1 MTCCIFN
8 KKKKSKFI
16 DKNIIDLYK
25 DAININDYYNIDYIL
40 NKSLQIYYDDSL
52 NDLYIHKK
60 KSYVIASFLRNIDVI
75 LYNSDDHKIDE
86 IDNDKKN
93 NDKKNNEI
101 RIYLNKMRIPIFII
115 EIIELYRH
123 IDLINIDKLKENIR
137 YNDLLLLLKYD
148 NTININ
154 QNILAMT
161 REDKFDLI
169 QKLINDIVII

>member
-8 KKKKSKFI
+8 KKKKSQSNN
-16 DKNIIDLYK
+16 KNIIDLYK
-25 DAININDYYNIDYIL
+25 SSININDYYNIDDIL

-60 KSYVIASFLRNIDVI
+60 KSYVIASFLRDIHII
-75 LYNSDDHKIDE
+75 LYNFNNDIDE
-86 IDNDKKN
+86 IDNNIDN
-93 NDKKNNEI
+93 QIDNSI

-115 EIIELYRH
+115 ELIELYRH
-123 IDLINIDKLKENIR
+123 KNLIDIDKLKENIR
-137 YNDLLLLLKYD
+137 YDDLLLLLKYD
-148 NTININ
+148 NTINISK
-154 QNILAMT
+154 NILAMT